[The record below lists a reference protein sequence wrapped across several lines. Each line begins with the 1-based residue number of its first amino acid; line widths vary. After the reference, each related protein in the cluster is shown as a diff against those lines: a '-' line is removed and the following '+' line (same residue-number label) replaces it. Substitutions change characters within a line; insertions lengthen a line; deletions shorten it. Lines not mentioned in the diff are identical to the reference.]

1 MKVLL
6 TGAAGFIGA
15 ATSHALLDRGDTV
28 VGLDNLNDYYD
39 VRLKEARLARLKP
52 KTNFEFHRTDVAN
65 GADLERIIS
74 TAKPDRV
81 VHLAAQAGVR
91 YSLENPQA
99 YVEAN
104 ITGYVNLLESL
115 RKHGCEHLVYA
126 STSSVYGAHTNMP
139 FSVHTSVDHPVSLY
153 ASTKK
158 ANELMAHTYSH
169 LFALPTTGLR
179 FFTVYGPW
187 GRPDMALFTFV
198 QRILAGEPIDVF
210 NHGNHTRDFTY
221 IDDIVEGIV
230 RTLDRPA
237 TPNPDWD
244 SANPDPATSQA
255 PYRIHNIGSNNPV
268 NLGRY
273 IELIE
278 QALGIEAI
286 KNLLPMQPGDVP
298 DTAADVSSLMNDVG
312 YAPSTDVAV
321 GVQNFVNWYKDYY
334 EIS

>member
-15 ATSHALLDRGDTV
+15 ATSHALLDRGDSV
-28 VGLDNLNDYYD
+28 VGVDNVNDYYA
-39 VRLKEARLARLKP
+39 VSLKEARLARLTP
-52 KTNFEFHRTDVAN
+52 RDNFEFHRLDIAN
-65 GADLERIIS
+65 GPDLERVIS
-74 TAKPDRV
+74 SAKPDRV

-104 ITGYVNLLESL
+104 IRGYVNLLESL
-115 RKHGCEHLVYA
+115 RRHGCEHLVYA

-198 QRILAGEPIDVF
+198 KKILAREPIDVF

-230 RTLDRPA
+230 RTLDTPA
-237 TPNPDWD
+237 APNSDWD
-244 SANPDPATSQA
+244 STNPDPATSLA

-268 NLGRY
+268 KLGRY

-278 QALGIEAI
+278 KALGIEAT

-298 DTAADVSSLMNDVG
+298 DTAADVSSLMHDVG
-312 YAPSTDVAV
+312 YAPSTEVAV

-334 EIS
+334 DIS